1 VLTTRSL
8 QPAVCLLLKSHLGSA
23 ERMRW
28 GLAVAPDNDF
38 TLIVIQDPTAV
49 E

>member
-1 VLTTRSL
+1 MTDGLAFRL
-8 QPAVCLLLKSHLGSA
+8 MGS
-23 ERMRW
+23 
-28 GLAVAPDNDF
+28 AVAPDNDF